1 MRLALLAWAALTVS
15 GILAIAQ
22 VAVAQETP
30 EPPAGASGRAVEIG
44 VSGGFVD
51 GWGDI
56 SQSSLPH
63 VRSPGAGG
71 QLELDAGW
79 RLLPHL
85 AIGMYG
91 FGAQLS
97 NGFGGQ
103 LSNAPAQPQSVDIYA
118 AGAGVQGTWHFRP
131 RANNYDPWLS
141 LGSGWRGQW
150 ITNQAAGNTSQDGL
164 DMLRARVG
172 VDLRVSPTVAL
183 SPVVGASLGTFLIES
198 VQGAHWSA
206 VGLPTVN
213 TFVFAGV
220 RATVDT
226 PLDRRARARTAL
238 GRSGA
243 SAAPR

>member
-1 MRLALLAWAALTVS
+1 MRLALLAWAAVTAS
-15 GILAIAQ
+15 GALAIAP

-44 VSGGFVD
+44 VSGGFID
-51 GWGDI
+51 GWSDI
-56 SQSSLPH
+56 SQSVPSH
-63 VRSPGAGG
+63 VRAPGVGG

-85 AIGMYG
+85 AVGMYG
-91 FGAQLS
+91 FGGQLS

-103 LSNAPAQPQSVDIYA
+103 LSNVPAQTQSVDIYA

-131 RANNYDPWLS
+131 LASNYDPWLS

-150 ITNQAAGNTSQDGL
+150 ITNQAGGNTSQDGL
-164 DMLRARVG
+164 DMLRARAG
-172 VDLRVSPTVAL
+172 LDLRVSPTVAL

-206 VGLPTVN
+206 VGIPTVN

-226 PLDRRARARTAL
+226 PLDRRARKQTA
-238 GRSGA
+238 
-243 SAAPR
+243 AAGSPPP